1 MSTSINSVN
10 LANSVNSGVDSIKSG
25 VDSIKSG
32 VDSLNPLDSVKKI
45 KSSYFDSHSKLVH
58 DLFFDLLQVSVTLFL
73 FIGIINLTKYPADD
87 LYPTN
92 LHSTFYGDD
101 ESCDLGKLYAGETRF
116 CNEKYNAIHSK
127 PEAGKSLFGTKLQ
140 TYVKNMGFLTSDS
153 FSIVL
158 LWLSYL
164 ALNCEQFS
172 QIILNGVHQIAIS
185 LNGLGIIINLIVF
198 IILASLIDYLNNKC
212 IRPFLTKYLNFSTN
226 KNIMMELA
234 SDIFIHVAGIFTLLF
249 LFFIIPLSLYYI
261 FSVCRLLLENLSIQ
275 MNLLCIFAIYT
286 GMSTLQLLI
295 NFIQTQMSGLNSDS
309 INNFIKLASSYML
322 FFIVPIIVSIAKLY
336 QLVVSLFSNISFA
349 LDSKYKI
356 VFMAILL
363 FSFYESIKNDL
374 DSAFK
379 FPFSMIYAVVS
390 ICSLLFLYQKSLK
403 KNASNANTSTTSN
416 TSNATKLPNI

>member
-1 MSTSINSVN
+1 MTTSINSVN
-10 LANSVNSGVDSIKSG
+10 SVNSGVNSGVNLGVDSVKSG
-25 VDSIKSG
+25 VDSVKS
-32 VDSLNPLDSVKKI
+32 KI
-45 KSSYFDSHSKLVH
+45 NSSYFDSHSKLIH

-73 FIGIINLTKYPADD
+73 FIGIIGLTKYPAND

-127 PEAGKSLFGTKLQ
+127 PEAGKSFFGTKLQ
-140 TYVKNMGFLTSDS
+140 TYVKNMGYLTSDS
-153 FSIVL
+153 FSIIL

-172 QIILNGVHQIAIS
+172 QIILNGIHQIAIS
-185 LNGLGIIINLIVF
+185 LNGLGVIINLIVF
-198 IILASLIDYLNNKC
+198 VILASSIDYLNNQC

-286 GMSTLQLLI
+286 GMSTLVLLI
-295 NFIQTQMSGLNSDS
+295 KTIQTQMSSLKSDS
-309 INNFIKLASSYML
+309 INIFVKFISSYML

-336 QLVVSLFSNISFA
+336 QLIVSLFSNISFT

-379 FPFSMIYAVVS
+379 FPFSMIYAGVS
-390 ICSLLFLYQKSLK
+390 ICTLLFLYKKSLK
-403 KNASNANTSTTSN
+403 TNTNANV
-416 TSNATKLPNI
+416 NATVNAVMNATVNATVNANAKK